1 MIIVCIVL
9 SSLALLA
16 AVVNITLILV
26 DKKREPMRRQAL
38 LDYIDNVADGMLE
51 EAEEYVNQLF
61 EKASEARK
69 EENTAL
75 AHEIDKRF
83 ERQQAEIQNLKAGAE
98 PDYQQAMAAA
108 KAVNDFNSSII
119 SIMNF
124 DPIEVARRNRNNGAQ
139 EDE

>member
-1 MIIVCIVL
+1 MIIACIVL

-16 AVVNITLILV
+16 AAVNITLILV
-26 DKKREPMRRQAL
+26 DKKRESMRRQAL
-38 LDYIDNVADGMLE
+38 LDYINNVAYGTLE
-51 EAEEYVNQLF
+51 DAEDHANLLF
-61 EKASEARK
+61 EKACTQFK
-69 EENTAL
+69 NENTAL
-75 AHEIDKRF
+75 ASKIERRLDEQRTEIEK
-83 ERQQAEIQNLKAGAE
+83 LKSGSE

-124 DPIEVARRNRNNGAQ
+124 DPIEAVRRSRNNGTQ

>member
-38 LDYIDNVADGMLE
+38 LDYIDNVADGTLE
-51 EAEEYVNQLF
+51 EAEEYVNQRF
-61 EKASEARK
+61 AKASEARK
-69 EENTAL
+69 EENAAL

-83 ERQQAEIQNLKAGAE
+83 ERQQAEIQKLKAGAE

>member
-1 MIIVCIVL
+1 VIIVCIVL

-38 LDYIDNVADGMLE
+38 LDYIDNVADGTLE
-51 EAEEYVNQLF
+51 EAEEYAKQRF
-61 EKASEARK
+61 AKEYEARR
-69 EENTAL
+69 EENAAF

-83 ERQQAEIQNLKAGAE
+83 ERQQAEIQKLKAGAE

>member
-38 LDYIDNVADGMLE
+38 LDYIDNVADGTLE
-51 EAEEYVNQLF
+51 EAEEYVNQRF
-61 EKASEARK
+61 AKASEARK
-69 EENTAL
+69 EENAAL
-75 AHEIDKRF
+75 THEIDKRF
-83 ERQQAEIQNLKAGAE
+83 ERQQAEIQKLKAGAE

>member
-1 MIIVCIVL
+1 MIIACIVL

-26 DKKREPMRRQAL
+26 DKKREIVRRQAL
-38 LDYIDNVADGMLE
+38 IDYIDNVADGTLE
-51 EAEEYVNQLF
+51 EAEEYVNQRF
-61 EKASEARK
+61 AKASEAREK
-69 EENTAL
+69 ENTAL

-139 EDE
+139 EGE

>member
-38 LDYIDNVADGMLE
+38 LDYIDNVADGTLE
-51 EAEEYVNQLF
+51 EADEYIKQRF
-61 EKASEARK
+61 AKESEARK
-69 EENTAL
+69 EENAAL
-75 AHEIDKRF
+75 AYEIDKRF
-83 ERQQAEIQNLKAGAE
+83 ERQQAEIQKLKAGAE